1 MNILMVLN
9 ARSIGGVETHVITLS
24 EELSSRGHKVIVVSS
39 NRLLGD
45 ILSNIGIKHYLAS
58 VHITTSL
65 EDIKN
70 ILKYLYSFMF
80 LFTLIRTENIEIV
93 HVHGPSSSAILSF
106 GVAKISKRALVYT
119 HHVSYVKGLHFSALK
134 VMGNHF
140 DSIIA
145 ISGEIKDYLIKN
157 INIIP
162 YKIDI
167 IYNGIKLDDYK
178 NELPIFSKDIKK
190 IIHISRLDSEKI
202 SATFKLI
209 KSMEHINKK
218 ISAKLIIIG
227 GGERADDIR
236 SFANEISKTSNRQI
250 EVIGEVNP
258 IEIKDYLY
266 EADIVIG
273 AGRVAIE
280 GMAARRP
287 VIFMS
292 TGGLANPSSEEEME
306 LIKHYNFSGR
316 GFIRDFNPSDIAIEI
331 EKLLS
336 YPDLYERNIT
346 LSGSIIRGL
355 DINKTVSKTE
365 NIYKLSIDARTGK

>member
-1 MNILMVLN
+1 MMNILMVLN

-58 VHITTSL
+58 VYITTSL

-178 NELPIFSKDIKK
+178 NELPIFSKDIK
-190 IIHISRLDSEKI
+190 RL
-202 SATFKLI
+202 
-209 KSMEHINKK
+209 
-218 ISAKLIIIG
+218 
-227 GGERADDIR
+227 
-236 SFANEISKTSNRQI
+236 
-250 EVIGEVNP
+250 
-258 IEIKDYLY
+258 Y
-266 EADIVIG
+266 
-273 AGRVAIE
+273 
-280 GMAARRP
+280 
-287 VIFMS
+287 IF
-292 TGGLANPSSEEEME
+292 
-306 LIKHYNFSGR
+306 R
-316 GFIRDFNPSDIAIEI
+316 G
-331 EKLLS
+331 
-336 YPDLYERNIT
+336 
-346 LSGSIIRGL
+346 
-355 DINKTVSKTE
+355 
-365 NIYKLSIDARTGK
+365 

>member
-1 MNILMVLN
+1 MVLN

-58 VHITTSL
+58 VYITTSL